1 MASFFAA
8 CKAARFSSPQR
19 IRPGIS
25 AILEAQLK
33 LKLRLF
39 KEGLAA
45 MLPRVCVVA
54 TVVILWAGAAPAK
67 FVADPIVRYK
77 IDAKLDAQKKTIAAR
92 ETILWKNHTSG
103 PVPDLQ
109 FHLYLNAFKN
119 NQSTFMREGGSRR
132 GMPEK
137 TRPEDWGYEQVHLI
151 KVDGQDLTPKLEY
164 IHPDDDN
171 AADQTVA
178 RVALPRAI
186 GPGQA
191 VTIEIEWTS
200 KMPRIFART
209 GYQKNYFLVAQWF
222 PKPGVYEGVGDRHRQ
237 TPGWNC
243 HQFHSVTEF
252 FADYGVF
259 DVRLTVPSDFEIG
272 ATGAERSRTQNPD
285 GTTTY
290 NYYQED
296 VHDFAW
302 VTQPKSEAE
311 KIARTFEADKQVT
324 PAEIEEW
331 SRKTGTPPEQVKL
344 QDVKVSL
351 FLQREHLQQAERHFR
366 AIFAALKWL
375 GLFYGK
381 YPYDT
386 LTVVDPIGHS
396 GGMEYPTFI
405 TAGTQ
410 YWPEKHALS
419 PEGVI
424 VHEFGHQFWYGL
436 VGNNEFEEAWLD
448 EGFNTYST
456 TKVLER
462 AFPPSEKY
470 ERLAGVPYPAAEW
483 TKMPLPK
490 YPWYG
495 VGSVVLGQYFERVPL
510 VQMYARSGRGY
521 WQRAQADAMQRYAWL
536 DMDAESYGVQ
546 AYAKPEVTLLT
557 LEALLGEHW
566 PKVIRTYQ
574 QRYRFKHPDAID
586 FMNTVNEVSG
596 RDMKW
601 FFDQTVYGTGMLDY
615 SVSVKMEKTDKEG
628 LFDQDGK
635 EAYVAPKKVKD
646 KDAEKESEVLVQR
659 LGEMQFPVILHV
671 AFEDGTEK
679 TEQWDGQYRWAKFKY
694 PKKVKSAVIDQE
706 FAWKLQV
713 NRTHDSFLKE
723 PVKLAAEKWYLR
735 WVVWLQNLM
744 MGFSFFS

>member
-1 MASFFAA
+1 M
-8 CKAARFSSPQR
+8 KAVYRSVSRSVYRFVGR
-19 IRPGIS
+19 
-25 AILEAQLK
+25 
-33 LKLRLF
+33 LRLNVA
-39 KEGLAA
+39 LAAA
-45 MLPRVCVVA
+45 MLLMLGSC
-54 TVVILWAGAAPAK
+54 AAQAK
-67 FVADPIVRYK
+67 FIADPIVRYK
-77 IDAKLDAQKKTIAAR
+77 IDAKLDAQKKTIAGR
-92 ETILWKNHTSG
+92 ETIVWKNHTSG

-137 TRPEDWGYEQVHLI
+137 IRPEDWGYEQIHLI
-151 KVDGQDLTPKLEY
+151 KVDGQDLTGKLEY

-171 AADQTVA
+171 ANDQTVA
-178 RVALPRAI
+178 RVALPKAV
-186 GPGQA
+186 GPGQT

-209 GYQKNYFLVAQWF
+209 GYQQNYFLFAQWF
-222 PKPGVYEGVGDRHRQ
+222 PKPGVYEGAGDRHRQ
-237 TPGWNC
+237 AAGWNC
-243 HQFHSVTEF
+243 HQFHSFTEF

-259 DVRLTVPSDFEIG
+259 DAKLTVPSDFEIG
-272 ATGAERSRTQNPD
+272 STGAERGRTQNSD

-302 VTQPKSEAE
+302 VTQPRSEAE
-311 KIARTFEADKQVT
+311 KITRTFEADKQVT
-324 PAEIEEW
+324 PAEIAEW
-331 SRKTGTPPEQVKL
+331 SKKTGAPPEEVKL

-351 FLQREHLQQAERHFR
+351 FLQREHKEQEERYFR
-366 AIFAALKWL
+366 AAFAAIKWF

-386 LTVVDPIGHS
+386 LTVVDPVGRS

-405 TAGTQ
+405 TGGTQ
-410 YWPEKHALS
+410 YWPAAHALS
-419 PEGVI
+419 PEGVT
-424 VHEFGHQFWYGL
+424 VHEFGHQFWYGM

-456 TKVLER
+456 TKVLEQ
-462 AFPPSEKY
+462 AYPPGEMY
-470 ERLAGVPYPAAEW
+470 NRLAGVPYPAANW
-483 TKMPLPK
+483 TEMPVPK

-495 VGSVVLGQYFERVPL
+495 MESVGLGQYFERVPM

-521 WQRAQADAMQRYAWL
+521 WTRAQADVMERYAWL
-536 DMDAESYGVQ
+536 DMDAESYVVQ

-557 LEALLGEHW
+557 LEALLGDRW
-566 PKVIRTYQ
+566 PKVIRTYHQ
-574 QRYRFKHPDAID
+574 KYRFKHPDAID

-615 SVSVKMEKTDKEG
+615 SVEVKRQKVGNEG
-628 LFDQDGK
+628 WFDQDGK
-635 EAYVAPKKVKD
+635 HSYVAPKKVKD
-646 KDAEKESEVLVQR
+646 KDAEKESEVLVRR
-659 LGEMQFPVILHV
+659 LGEMQFPVV
-671 AFEDGTEK
+671 VQVRFEDGTEK
-679 TEQWDGQYRWAKFKY
+679 TELWDGQYRWVRFKY
-694 PKKVKSAVIDQE
+694 PKKVLSAVIDQD
-706 FAWKLQV
+706 FVWKLQV
-713 NRTHDSFLKE
+713 HRTHDSYMKE

-735 WVVWLQNLM
+735 WVVWLQNVM